1 MGSIKSSFKFK
12 DYTVDK
18 ISLEKNTKF
27 TDELQNEIKEISE
40 IMDFDC
46 EINERDA
53 FKKDVTLIVNIGNTD
68 KLPYKLYL
76 ELTGKF
82 EYSLGEENLED
93 EKIEMLFKRNAVT
106 ILFPYVRA
114 LVSNYTSVSN
124 VPPLMIPAINIIKLL
139 EDKDKSKK
147 DLV

>member
-1 MGSIKSSFKFK
+1 MCSIESSFKFK

-18 ISLEKNTKF
+18 ISLEKNPKF
-27 TDELQNEIKEISE
+27 NEELQDEIKEISE

-46 EINERDA
+46 VIKEIKKFE
-53 FKKDVTLIVNIGNTD
+53 KDVTLVVNIGNTD

-76 ELTGKF
+76 ELTGNF
-82 EYSLGEENLED
+82 EYSLGEQHLEPD
-93 EKIEMLFKRNAVT
+93 EIEKLFKKNAVT

-124 VPPLMIPAINIIKLL
+124 VSPLMIPAINIIKLL
-139 EDKDKSKK
+139 EEKK
-147 DLV
+147 KTKEA

>member
-18 ISLEKNTKF
+18 ISLEKNLEF
-27 TDELQNEIKEISE
+27 TDKLEDEIKEISE

-46 EINERDA
+46 IIKEIGE
-53 FKKDVTLIVNIGNTD
+53 FEKDVTLIVNIGNTN

-82 EYSLGEENLED
+82 EYSLGEQHLEPEEI
-93 EKIEMLFKRNAVT
+93 EKLFKRNAVT

-124 VPPLMIPAINIIKLL
+124 VSPLTIPAINIIKLL
-139 EDKDKSKK
+139 EEKEKSKK
-147 DLV
+147 A